1 MKQKICFVAL
11 AALLLHQFGAASV
24 MGAEDSCLQNS
35 STVFIS
41 EIGWAGSSKNSVDE
55 WLELAN
61 SSDQEMDLSNWTIEG
76 AGTGGSVLT
85 LPETSR
91 LPPRSTYL
99 IANYSSE
106 NSSSALSAPPNYIN
120 TAISL
125 SNSSFHLAL
134 KNKEGCQIDEA
145 GNGKAPFIGGTGV
158 DGTVS
163 MVRSEP
169 LANGSLETSWL
180 AAETANGFDVDRLDL
195 GTPGTIVWNP
205 LPPSPPSEIE
215 EEMVDEAARASEAS
229 EAGGASEATSASAQG
244 ELRQDEEAPEAPK
257 ASEATNGS
265 VVTEISQPPA
275 TESDSSSSEIPD
287 VEETTIAQT
296 ENPVSVPETVVEET
310 LTSEEIPNSI
320 TETSTETETTIP
332 DEASISIIETVSETP
347 VVEITTSTSTTGE
360 EPITETLVDEE
371 IPISINEPTSEIEET
386 LDTSLVEENPVVETA
401 TSSEI
406 IESDEET
413 TTTTT
418 ETNSVP
424 QNITVSYP
432 KSTLIINEFVS
443 DPISGEKEWV
453 EIINPYNNVIPLT
466 GWKVSES
473 SGRTAA
479 LPEILLGFG
488 QIAVAEFSSNVLNNS
503 GDEIFLIAPNGE
515 IIDSLT
521 YGSAEIPAV
530 SDPNSVARDTDG
542 NFVLTE
548 RPTRGLGNVI
558 VGGEV
563 ELEASGATGAS
574 GESGTTTGSEVME
587 PEATSASA
595 QGELRR
601 DEEATVGSALETVTI
616 PETTSVPP
624 TVRLSELYPN
634 TDGSDST
641 DEFIELENYG
651 SVAVN
656 LSGLSLEDAAG
667 NSWTF
672 PDQTIL
678 EAGKFLV
685 VTRAE
690 YKFALNNS
698 GSETVTLYTADQQLL
713 DQIQYENAPK
723 KFTYSRDG
731 DIWRW
736 TGQLT
741 PNEPNSFPQTVEPED
756 NGVVRQTSTNL
767 DSQRTTATKSPLRV
781 SIAEARALAA
791 DSKIILTGIVS
802 AQPNIFGKQ
811 IFYLTDNQAGIQIY
825 KSDGDFPELTIGD
838 RVELTGTT
846 SLIRDEPRVKISK
859 EDGITVLENNISLA
873 IIETEAI
880 TEKEAGQLVKV
891 AGMITEKSSTE
902 FTIETADGLIQIKIK
917 AGTEIVLSDFKPGTK
932 ITAVGIVGQ
941 SAEKFYLL
949 PRSQTDL
956 VIEKTEEIISTA
968 TSVEPTGKQS
978 AGQADQKRAIIIG
991 SLVIAGLIA
1000 YAVQKRLRLKPKQY
1014 DKISKL
1020 SLAPAR

>member
-41 EIGWAGSSKNSVDE
+41 EIGWAGSSKSSVDE

-61 SSDQEMDLSNWTIEG
+61 SGDQEINLANWTIEG

-91 LPPRSTYL
+91 ILPRSTYL

-106 NSSSALSAPPNYIN
+106 NTSSALSAPPNYIN

-134 KNKEGCQIDEA
+134 KNNVGCQIDEA
-145 GNGKAPFIGGTGV
+145 GNGKAPFVGGTGI

-163 MVRSEP
+163 MVRVEP

-180 AAETANGFDVDRLDL
+180 AAETSNGFDVGRLDL
-195 GTPGTIVWNP
+195 GTPGTIIWNP
-205 LPPSPPSEIE
+205 LPPASPPSEIDE
-215 EEMVDEAARASEAS
+215 EEVVEE
-229 EAGGASEATSASAQG
+229 EAGASGASGAEGASLFDSAQDLG
-244 ELRQDEEAPEAPK
+244 E
-257 ASEATNGS
+257 
-265 VVTEISQPPA
+265 VT
-275 TESDSSSSEIPD
+275 TES
-287 VEETTIAQT
+287 
-296 ENPVSVPETVVEET
+296 VVEET
-310 LTSEEIPNSI
+310 NINEIYQPAVSEPDSGLSEISELEESVDTQTENTVSETETVTAIEEALISEEIPNPMSESETATPDETQIPI
-320 TETSTETETTIP
+320 TETISEITITETFESTPTVEELSTAETIVESEISVREKISTPVETISETVTEETSEPPPTTEENTITETET
-332 DEASISIIETVSETP
+332 
-347 VVEITTSTSTTGE
+347 
-360 EPITETLVDEE
+360 
-371 IPISINEPTSEIEET
+371 
-386 LDTSLVEENPVVETA
+386 
-401 TSSEI
+401 SSEI
-406 IESDEET
+406 SESVEET
-413 TTTTT
+413 AATTT
-418 ETNSVP
+418 ETNS
-424 QNITVSYP
+424 ITPTIAVSYP
-432 KSTLIINEFVS
+432 SGTLIINEFVS
-443 DPISGEKEWV
+443 DPVSGEKEWV

-466 GWKVSES
+466 GWKISES
-473 SGRTAA
+473 SGRTAVFSDG
-479 LPEILLGFG
+479 LLGYG

-503 GDEIFLIAPNGE
+503 GDEIFLLAPNGDV
-515 IIDSLT
+515 IDSLT

-530 SDPNSVARDTDG
+530 SDPNSVARDLSG

-548 RPTRGLGNVI
+548 TPTRGLGNVI
-558 VGGEV
+558 TGGVAVEV
-563 ELEASGATGAS
+563 EVEASGELPFDSAQGSEEATS
-574 GESGTTTGSEVME
+574 TSTQDELQQDDETTTGS
-587 PEATSASA
+587 T
-595 QGELRR
+595 
-601 DEEATVGSALETVTI
+601 LETVTAL
-616 PETTSVPP
+616 ETASAPP

-634 TDGSDST
+634 TDGSDAT

-672 PDQTIL
+672 PDQTIF
-678 EAGKFLV
+678 EAGKFLA
-685 VTRAE
+685 VTRTE

-731 DIWRW
+731 DLWRW
-736 TGQLT
+736 TDQLT
-741 PNEPNSFPQTVEPED
+741 PNEPNGFPQTVEPED
-756 NGVVRQTSTNL
+756 NGVVRQASTNL
-767 DSQRTTATKSPLRV
+767 DSQRTAATESPVRV

-791 DSKIILTGIVS
+791 DAKIILTGIVS
-802 AQPNIFGKQ
+802 VAPNIFGKQ
-811 IFYLTDNQAGIQIY
+811 IFYLTDNQSGIQIY

-846 SLIRDEPRVKISK
+846 SLIRGEPRVKIGK
-859 EDGITVLENNISLA
+859 DDGITVLENNISLA
-873 IIETEAI
+873 VIETEVI
-880 TEKEAGQLVKV
+880 TEKEAGQLIKV

-902 FTIETADGLIQIKIK
+902 FTIETASGLIQIKIK
-917 AGTEIVLSDFKPGTK
+917 DGTEIVLTDFKPGTK

-956 VIEKTEEIISTA
+956 TIEKAEEIIPTVA
-968 TSVEPTGKQS
+968 SVEPTGKQS

-1000 YAVQKRLRLKPKQY
+1000 YAVQKRLRLKPKKY